1 MTQLSRLLMDRAGS
15 AAAEM
20 ALVLPILLVL
30 MFGSF
35 ELGNYFLSEHVVD
48 KAVRDAAR
56 YAARLPMTSYDC
68 PSGTIDATAEQQIRN
83 VARTGDPAGSTPR
96 LRDWADGD
104 TTVRLS
110 CDADTS
116 HDYVN
121 AGIYNDFP
129 NGGEVP
135 VVTVSATVPYNTFF
149 GAFSLGASTLNLN
162 TSQQAAVIGA

>member
-1 MTQLSRLLMDRAGS
+1 MIQLRRLFADRSAS

-56 YAARLPMTSYDC
+56 YAARLPMADYDC
-68 PSGTIDATAEQQIRN
+68 TGPTVDSTAQQQIRN
-83 VARTGDPAGSTPR
+83 IARTGDPDGSTAR
-96 LRDWADGD
+96 LRDWADGNTAVTLTCNSD
-104 TTVRLS
+104 TTNS
-110 CDADTS
+110 
-116 HDYVN
+116 YVN
-121 AGIYNDFP
+121 GGIYADFP

-135 VVTVSATVPYNTFF
+135 IVTVSATVPYNTFF
-149 GAFSLGASTLNLN
+149 GAFGLGASTLNLN
-162 TSQQAAVIGA
+162 ARSQAAVIGA